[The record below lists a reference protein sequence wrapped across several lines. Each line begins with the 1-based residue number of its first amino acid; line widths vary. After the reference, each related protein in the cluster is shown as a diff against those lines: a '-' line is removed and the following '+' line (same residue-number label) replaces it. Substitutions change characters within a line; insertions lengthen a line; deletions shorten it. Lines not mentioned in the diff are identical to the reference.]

1 MEICRCVTLSG
12 AQRGPYLIMSG
23 KHKALDD
30 HHRFHL
36 KSINPCAAVFS
47 CRRALARAR
56 KQVAHAMWKNLI
68 CERSYRCVHFF
79 CATCNAWL
87 ANPFLQHG
95 KALGKAHF
103 FPCSCLGQSN
113 AEIPVEVIIIL
124 KILLDTVQEDK
135 HIVELLEQKET

>member
-1 MEICRCVTLSG
+1 
-12 AQRGPYLIMSG
+12 
-23 KHKALDD
+23 
-30 HHRFHL
+30 
-36 KSINPCAAVFS
+36 
-47 CRRALARAR
+47 
-56 KQVAHAMWKNLI
+56 MWKNLI
-68 CERSYRCVHFF
+68 SERSYSCVHVL

-103 FPCSCLGQSN
+103 FPCSRLGQSN

-135 HIVELLEQKET
+135 HIIELLEQKET